1 LQLGGDAAAL
11 LLPAGPFLER
21 TGGDW
26 AFVASPDGRSAD
38 RRRIKLGRRTTEQVE
53 IKDGLAAGERVITS
67 DYTGFDRVDRL
78 ILTR

>member
-1 LQLGGDAAAL
+1 
-11 LLPAGPFLER
+11 
-21 TGGDW
+21 
-26 AFVASPDGRSAD
+26 
-38 RRRIKLGRRTTEQVE
+38 VE